1 MRSTSPF
8 ESVERMFDQLRRD
21 MFELQSSL
29 SESWPALEVP
39 RFGTAVDLAEHDDAY
54 VLTVDMPGFERDEID
69 LRYHDGMI
77 WVTAEHESGD
87 ETGARRRSLSEQV
100 SVPREVD
107 VESISASYHNGVL
120 EIHLPVLADADEHGH
135 RIDID

>member
-1 MRSTSPF
+1 MRSSSPF

-29 SESWPALEVP
+29 SESWPAFDEL
-39 RFGTAVDLAEHDDAY
+39 RFGTALDLAEHDDAY

-69 LRYHDGMI
+69 LRYHDGTL
-77 WVTAEHESGD
+77 WVTAEHGADD
-87 ETGARRRSLSEQV
+87 EAGSRRRSLSEQV
-100 SVPREVD
+100 SVPRELD

-120 EIHLPVLADADEHGH
+120 EVHLPIVEGADERGH
-135 RIDID
+135 RIDVA